1 MTDNFVGRRHR
12 ARKASGAA
20 ADNCVRFK
28 TFLRGESLMKG
39 SFIFMARLFGVIGIV
54 LAFLSAAAPVVQASA
69 RELGRPQLLRTKSR
83 RTSSPTPTP
92 TPTHTP
98 TPKPT
103 LTPTPKPTSSGTP
116 A

>member
-39 SFIFMARLFGVIGIV
+39 SFIFTARLFGVIGIV

-69 RELGRPQLLRTKSR
+69 RELGRPQLRRSKSR
-83 RTSSPTPTP
+83 HTSSPTPTP
-92 TPTHTP
+92 KRTPTPVPTPMPTGTP
-98 TPKPT
+98 TPKP
-103 LTPTPKPTSSGTP
+103 
-116 A
+116 